1 MAGRNGEKAGW
12 TVGWLGAFAWV
23 AVVSVVFLAQ
33 ARWVQGLAGLALVG
47 LAVASIVSLA
57 PWRHPSTRYWRLMIP
72 LYVVLFASL
81 PWAIWAWG
89 GVMDTG
95 LGWWSLCW
103 LLPLLMPLGSIGGKR
118 WSDDA
123 RPSAAVGADPQRR

>member
-1 MAGRNGEKAGW
+1 VHR
-12 TVGWLGAFAWV
+12 
-23 AVVSVVFLAQ
+23 LAR
-33 ARWVQGLAGLALVG
+33 ALAASFDALLA
-47 LAVASIVSLA
+47 ADD
-57 PWRHPSTRYWRLMIP
+57 P

-123 RPSAAVGADPQRR
+123 RPSAAAGADRQRR